1 MPFDVVFVVSP
12 TMPSEP
18 PTAVTEP
25 PKDEAPP
32 ANVADMGHVPIG
44 AIART
49 STLTPD
55 EDLRTW
61 AGRMRPPPPR
71 ATLGVMATP
80 PITIQPPTPSGARP
94 VIVHINNRD
103 ERLGLAHSDHDL
115 IVFLADAGLKDPKRI
130 LDNPAV
136 VRWQGAAAHR
146 YETA

>member
-1 MPFDVVFVVSP
+1 M
-12 TMPSEP
+12 
-18 PTAVTEP
+18 AVQ
-25 PKDEAPP
+25 PP
-32 ANVADMGHVPIG
+32 AGEYRQG
-44 AIART
+44 RGSRAIART

-146 YETA
+146 YEAA